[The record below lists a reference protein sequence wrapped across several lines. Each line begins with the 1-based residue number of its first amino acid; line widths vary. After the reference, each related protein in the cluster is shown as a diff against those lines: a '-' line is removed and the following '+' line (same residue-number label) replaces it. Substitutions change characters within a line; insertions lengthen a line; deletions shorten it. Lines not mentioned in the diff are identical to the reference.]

1 MSMCQA
7 LISKVMILN
16 RVYNNAL
23 FSKVKLQ
30 KILKKPATGKMSM
43 TNVNFFKNILEIR
56 CEQLGYSCIEYIFAI
71 FHISHTHFYR

>member
-1 MSMCQA
+1 MCQV

-30 KILKKPATGKMSM
+30 KILNKSATVKMSM

-56 CEQLGYSCIEYIFAI
+56 CG
-71 FHISHTHFYR
+71 